1 MAAFFARAGTAA
13 NTHPRSHVEAVPGT
27 SVVDGSLLQSR
38 RSFPLPSAVST
49 VRMGRLLFP
58 ILALCALFV
67 GVRVLSSTLGRPAIA
82 ERYEFTDAGATLDV
96 DALRSRT
103 KNPVL
108 RLATPEELQRLRTTP
123 VLKLVEMVVDGNEH
137 ERRLGAATL
146 GVAGHVDG
154 IKPLIDAFKREKEAH
169 VIAVLARSL
178 AETGRNEAIEALIA
192 AIREQKD
199 VAAYE
204 AYRALKETYRVSLS
218 LDANAWQRWLD
229 ATRAFRE

>member
-1 MAAFFARAGTAA
+1 VNSGKRIFHSSHTVERPFSKGNQGVIPIRTPGKSSAEGSGEESADRARAWPLFS
-13 NTHPRSHVEAVPGT
+13 HEPEPR
-27 SVVDGSLLQSR
+27 
-38 RSFPLPSAVST
+38 
-49 VRMGRLLFP
+49 
-58 ILALCALFV
+58 
-67 GVRVLSSTLGRPAIA
+67 
-82 ERYEFTDAGATLDV
+82 
-96 DALRSRT
+96 
-103 KNPVL
+103 
-108 RLATPEELQRLRTTP
+108 
-123 VLKLVEMVVDGNEH
+123 
-137 ERRLGAATL
+137 
-146 GVAGHVDG
+146 VAGHVDG

-192 AIREQKD
+192 AIREQKG

>member
-1 MAAFFARAGTAA
+1 
-13 NTHPRSHVEAVPGT
+13 
-27 SVVDGSLLQSR
+27 
-38 RSFPLPSAVST
+38 
-49 VRMGRLLFP
+49 MGRILFP

-67 GVRVLSSTLGRPAIA
+67 GVRVLSGTLGRPSVS
-82 ERYEFTDAGATLDV
+82 ERFAFSEPSAMLDV
-96 DALRSRT
+96 DSLRSRT

-123 VLKLVEMVVDGNEH
+123 VLKLVEMVVDGNDH

-146 GVAGHVDG
+146 GVSGHVDG

-169 VIAVLARSL
+169 VLAVLARSL

-192 AIREQKD
+192 AIREQKG

-204 AYRALKETYRVSLS
+204 AYRALKETYRVGLS